1 MHNND
6 VTFRVSES
14 SSGDYMCKSRRRDD
28 SYSSTEWSEA
38 FTLSASNKPRATL
51 TAGTTIIPVGGSV
64 TLTCSVQSS
73 DGWKYE
79 WFRRTQTTS
88 EGQIRDQQ
96 NRDIRVSEGGI
107 YSCRGTRGNPVY
119 YTDRSDDVTIEKTIS
134 NKVVVKQQ
142 PNWPQIFRGETI
154 TLTCEVQE
162 GGETTEWEY
171 EWRGPSTPT
180 QWTHNN
186 DVTFRVS
193 ESSSGDYMCK
203 SRRRDD
209 SYSSTEWSEAF
220 TLSASTSKPRATLT
234 AHSSIIPAG
243 GSVTLSCSVEGS
255 AGWKFDWFRRD
266 SVSSKAQLM
275 RGNEANR
282 VSQGGLYHCRG
293 GRGDPVYYTE
303 DSSDVTVTETLPSKP
318 TVTLQPSWPQ
328 IYSGETVTV
337 RCEIQG
343 GEGKVWKY
351 EWTAPNTNS
360 PPTSSEYWISRV
372 SVSHSG
378 DYRCRGSSDY
388 LLTGWSDAFRL
399 TVSSS
404 KPRATLIAQSSVI
417 PAGGSVTLSCSVEG
431 SAGWKFD
438 WFRRDS
444 VSSKA
449 QLMRGN
455 EANRVI
461 SVSQGGLYHCRGG
474 RGDPVYYTEDSSD
487 VTVTETLPSK
497 PTVTLQPSWPQ
508 IYSGET
514 VTVRC
519 EIQGGEGAQ
528 WTYEWRAA
536 KLNTPPTSNEYRII
550 RATESDSGGYSC
562 RGRRDYFFSEWSDII
577 TLTVSYKPKAKLR
590 ADNTAVPVGGS
601 VTLTCSVNPSSSS
614 GWKYYWYRDEKSS
627 EALTTQ
633 DAVFHSNG
641 QISVS
646 QEGLYRCRGGRGNP
660 VYYTEDSQS
669 VRIGKT
675 VSNRPVVTLYP
686 NWSEIYRGETIT
698 VRCEI
703 HGGDTEWDYE
713 WETNSMIKAP
723 NQNEYRIRSASSS
736 NSGNYRCKGRM
747 KSSQH
752 ETTEW
757 SDSVTLT
764 VSDNEPRPVLTVSPS
779 WLSPGASVTL
789 NCEVE
794 HPSAGWSFYWYKA
807 VPDLAEKSSSYELL
821 PDGSGTAQDSYIIHG
836 QTHTAGYVCRAGRG
850 DPEYHTDHSQPKFV
864 WSADVHS
871 SASLTVS
878 PDRVQHF
885 TSDSVSLT
893 CEGNFTEW
901 RVRKFSEDGRLY
913 SDCRRMTGST
923 CDINTSKSD
932 TAVYWC
938 ESGSGE
944 FSNAVNITVQ
954 NDGNGPILVSPVHPV
969 TEGASVSLSCSLRTQ
984 KILSNVFFYHNDK
997 LIENDPRGEL
1007 KISAVSKSDEGFYK
1021 CQYSGRESAQSWM
1034 SVKVTVS
1041 GADSSSSPVWL
1052 MVGLVCGVSLII
1064 ILLLLLYRCTTTNK
1078 PRPVLTVSPS
1088 WLSPGASVT
1097 LNCEVEHPSA
1107 GWSFYWYKAVPDLS
1121 EKSSSYELLPDGS
1134 GTAQDS
1140 YIIHGQTH
1148 TAGYVCRA
1156 GRGDP
1161 EYHTDHSQPKFV
1173 WSADVHSAASL
1184 TVSPDRVQHFTSD
1197 SVSLTCEGNFTEW
1210 RVRKFSEDG
1219 FLSHCDC
1226 QKLRGSSYKIHS
1238 LQEGVTVYWCESD
1251 SGEFS
1256 NGVKLTVQG
1265 FGRERSSFIVPFII
1279 GLVSG
1284 IIVVLL
1290 LMCCYRKI
1298 KKPCCKSLTQS
1309 PSTNQSSAS
1318 QQTSNQNEAQVYSSL
1333 LHGDLSV
1340 YESIRGSGNTGSADE
1355 YNNVT
1360 SGFQLEGLDKRSP

>member
-1 MHNND
+1 MCVIRSFNAGSAVAEGSEND
-6 VTFRVSES
+6 LPLPLLEDVQPRHGVNITVTADSTTIPAGGSVTLTCDVKHSADLKYEWVGETS
-14 SSGDYMCKSRRRDD
+14 SAVK
-28 SYSSTEWSEA
+28 STEAVGSDKVIRISKGGKYQCRGWRTDTTSLIAQSDPVTIQE
-38 FTLSASNKPRATL
+38 TDKPRATL

-88 EGQIRDQQ
+88 EVQIRGQQ
-96 NRDIRVSEGGI
+96 NRDIRVSQGGI

-119 YTDRSDDVTIEKTIS
+119 YTDKSDDVTIEKTIS

-171 EWRGPSTPT
+171 EWRGPRTPT

-220 TLSASTSKPRATLT
+220 TLSGSTSKPRATLT
-234 AHSSIIPAG
+234 AQSSILPAG

-266 SVSSKAQLM
+266 SEFSGAQKI
-275 RGNEANR
+275 GAGTSEHTI
-282 VSQGGLYHCRG
+282 SISEGGIYYCRG
-293 GRGDPVYYTE
+293 GRGDPVFSTE
-303 DSSDVTVTETLPSKP
+303 DSAPVTIQRQVLAAVK
-318 TVTLQPSWPQ
+318 LQHSWSQ
-328 IYSGETVTV
+328 IFTGETITL

-360 PPTSSEYWISRV
+360 PPTSSEYRISRV

-388 LLTGWSDAFRL
+388 LLTGWSDAFTL

-404 KPRATLIAQSSVI
+404 KPRATLTAQSSVI

-455 EANRVI
+455 ETNRVI

-487 VTVTETLPSK
+487 VTVVETFPSK
-497 PTVTLQPSWPQ
+497 PTVTLQPSWTQ

-675 VSNRPVVTLYP
+675 VTASNRPVVTLYP

-752 ETTEW
+752 KTTEW

-764 VSDNEPRPVLTVSPS
+764 VSD
-779 WLSPGASVTL
+779 
-789 NCEVE
+789 
-794 HPSAGWSFYWYKA
+794 
-807 VPDLAEKSSSYELL
+807 
-821 PDGSGTAQDSYIIHG
+821 
-836 QTHTAGYVCRAGRG
+836 
-850 DPEYHTDHSQPKFV
+850 
-864 WSADVHS
+864 
-871 SASLTVS
+871 
-878 PDRVQHF
+878 
-885 TSDSVSLT
+885 
-893 CEGNFTEW
+893 
-901 RVRKFSEDGRLY
+901 
-913 SDCRRMTGST
+913 
-923 CDINTSKSD
+923 
-932 TAVYWC
+932 
-938 ESGSGE
+938 
-944 FSNAVNITVQ
+944 
-954 NDGNGPILVSPVHPV
+954 
-969 TEGASVSLSCSLRTQ
+969 
-984 KILSNVFFYHNDK
+984 
-997 LIENDPRGEL
+997 
-1007 KISAVSKSDEGFYK
+1007 
-1021 CQYSGRESAQSWM
+1021 
-1034 SVKVTVS
+1034 
-1041 GADSSSSPVWL
+1041 
-1052 MVGLVCGVSLII
+1052 
-1064 ILLLLLYRCTTTNK
+1064 NK

-1088 WLSPGASVT
+1088 WLSPGPSVT

-1219 FLSHCDC
+1219 RLYSDC
-1226 QKLRGSSYKIHS
+1226 RRMTGSTCNINTSKS
-1238 LQEGVTVYWCESD
+1238 DTAVYWCESG

-1256 NGVKLTVQG
+1256 SAVNITVQNDGNGPILVSPVHPVTEGASVSLSCSLRTQKILSNVFFYHNDKLIQNDTRGELKISAVSKSDEG
-1265 FGRERSSFIVPFII
+1265 FYKCQYSGRESA
-1279 GLVSG
+1279 
-1284 IIVVLL
+1284 
-1290 LMCCYRKI
+1290 
-1298 KKPCCKSLTQS
+1298 QS
-1309 PSTNQSSAS
+1309 WMSVKDSCFTSPGSSTNHGV
-1318 QQTSNQNEAQVYSSL
+1318 NQNE
-1333 LHGDLSV
+1333 
-1340 YESIRGSGNTGSADE
+1340 TDE
-1355 YNNVT
+1355 YNSLHPGADEPRDVTYSLITLKNLRKKRKHHKPEQSAVYSEVKTGAAGKSSPAADAAVYSEVT
-1360 SGFQLEGLDKRSP
+1360 SGSSLSDRCVYETVRRCENTENGQRGDPEESSDYNNVNPNSATALKS